1 MTGLILKTGVNIFKG
16 DYCHDGRIIRR
27 IFQLWW
33 FSTNHTT
40 VDAFSHLWLCFF
52 FLLSRALFLF
62 GVFCFF
68 SPLIW
73 VSWCRFCLWF
83 NHRFPPLSLSLSLA
97 VLSCILTTRSRS
109 FLSHH
114 MSSLGLSRKSRFFSK
129 TSSISEEHR
138 ADCRSVALR
147 PTSNL
152 QPGLLPVCCRLT
164 NTLQSC
170 SCSLQHSVR
179 CHAFSP
185 FRIHNHCHYLFYV
198 LLQNHRPITCVS
210 HYHVYFSYHTSLR
223 QLLCKLV

>member
-1 MTGLILKTGVNIFKG
+1 M
-16 DYCHDGRIIRR
+16 
-27 IFQLWW
+27 
-33 FSTNHTT
+33 
-40 VDAFSHLWLCFF
+40 
-52 FLLSRALFLF
+52 
-62 GVFCFF
+62 
-68 SPLIW
+68 
-73 VSWCRFCLWF
+73 
-83 NHRFPPLSLSLSLA
+83 
-97 VLSCILTTRSRS
+97 LSCILTTRSRS

-147 PTSNL
+147 PTSDL

-170 SCSLQHSVR
+170 WCCLQHSVR

-185 FRIHNHCHYLFYV
+185 FRIHNHCHYLLYV

-210 HYHVYFSYHTSLR
+210 HYRVYFSYHTSFRSYSPWTRSHPLCCPHSSVKN
-223 QLLCKLV
+223 LL

>member
-1 MTGLILKTGVNIFKG
+1 MVIFNKSHHRGRLLSPLVMFFLPLISGS
-16 DYCHDGRIIRR
+16 
-27 IFQLWW
+27 
-33 FSTNHTT
+33 FS
-40 VDAFSHLWLCFF
+40 VWGFLFF
-52 FLLSRALFLF
+52 FPPSSGCL
-62 GVFCFF
+62 GVG
-68 SPLIW
+68 S
-73 VSWCRFCLWF
+73 VSDLTTDSL
-83 NHRFPPLSLSLSLA
+83 PSLSLSLA